1 MSYSVRAEVVARG
14 IESLNLGWVLCARC
28 VRCQRGIYLCLTQ
41 QPFWGTS
48 QTYINPL
55 HSVRSLHPLPP
66 SPPLLTTPIHSLH
79 IFTYLHNRT
88 LSYRSPVHPSH
99 MTSFI
104 PYLSFILRYPSVR
117 SLPSIQP
124 RLTYPLH
131 PSSYPSFNRSLPALY
146 LSTCYDF
153 SLPFI
158 STPFHTA
165 LLPTALLPSSTI
177 SIPFHHTQPCIHP
190 HYPPSRCSHIHLSI
204 PHIIY
209 YLTPVAQLSF
219 PSLHYLSPPL
229 FLFTYA
235 CFLHLVLTSIRIQPP
250 SILFL
255 LTYLFTHLPYL
266 SLLTPTPRYFIYLP
280 RIQYSPRY

>member
-1 MSYSVRAEVVARG
+1 MCLHL
-14 IESLNLGWVLCARC
+14 SL
-28 VRCQRGIYLCLTQ
+28 I
-41 QPFWGTS
+41 
-48 QTYINPL
+48 L
-55 HSVRSLHPLPP
+55 HSLLIRPSARYRPLNDSLLTHHLPP
-66 SPPLLTTPIHSLH
+66 T
-79 IFTYLHNRT
+79 
-88 LSYRSPVHPSH
+88 HPS
-99 MTSFI
+99 TA
-104 PYLSFILRYPSVR
+104 PYPS
-117 SLPSIQP
+117 
-124 RLTYPLH
+124 LT
-131 PSSYPSFNRSLPALY
+131 ALY